1 MEGITPTSSSVGA
14 KASGGQDRRGAET
27 RPRAWTRFTAFL
39 SASLVV
45 ATLGCYGLRD
55 IQTGEA
61 NSLGLAITG
70 SGLRQPSPSD
80 KDLVNFHL
88 RANDPARLKIQF
100 KKAAGPRTTQA
111 IVGASYYE
119 IRAIYTEAVVR
130 STANLAD
137 YHMGVKA
144 LPNSLLGYSLN
155 VPPPGNTLPSGTIGV
170 GVLRY
175 AQHPTLD
182 DPIYPSLADKTKA
195 INPVTGPGLYFL
207 SQGILK
213 TNHDGCCPP
222 PVLDVFGDTPS
233 KIVASP
239 TDVQSIK
246 LGMASVE
253 YLLNT
258 LWANGI
264 TYTDASGSHTVES
277 ITQDR
282 PLTDNSTITMTRY
295 YKWRIP
301 FSANTADLG
310 SGLPI
315 GRAIF
320 DVRVVSASGD
330 VITFGSEGAT
340 LGSGDNLMNV
350 LVWNNGQ
357 GMATNVDLS
366 LPVYVGPPVASA
378 VTPEPVVYIPPPPT
392 PRPGRR
398 YSLVAT
404 IAGTGVEG
412 LLNGIALLAQ
422 FRNPVAGAVGADG
435 SLYIADFD
443 NDVIRRYRTN
453 ASASA
458 TVTTINAPIALS
470 KPSGVA
476 VDAAGNVYIGDHENA
491 SIVKVT
497 PAGVVQTLA
506 TGIGKPRGVAVTS
519 DGTVYFASDTGHF
532 IGKITA
538 AGQVSI
544 LAGSTAGYEDGTGGA
559 AKFFNPYGISLDPDG
574 NILVA
579 DFSNSRIRKV
589 TPTGVVT
596 TIAGTSAND
605 VTNPN
610 RLDHPGGVVTDQY
623 GNVYIA
629 DTFRHKIRKLIPDTG
644 EISDLAGTGT
654 GGPTDGD
661 ALTTAKFLLPYGIT
675 INASGDLY
683 VVEVGNDKIRVIL

>member
-1 MEGITPTSSSVGA
+1 MEAMTRNSSSRGA
-14 KASGGQDRRGAET
+14 KTPAGQDSRCASK
-27 RPRAWTRFTAFL
+27 RPVAFTRFTAL
-39 SASLVV
+39 VSIGLVAS
-45 ATLGCYGLRD
+45 TLGCYSLRD
-55 IQTGEA
+55 IQAGEA
-61 NSLGLAITG
+61 PALGIAITG
-70 SGLRQPSPSD
+70 ATTGRQPVND

-88 RANDPARLKIQF
+88 RANDPANMRITFDRQ
-100 KKAAGPRTTQA
+100 GGQRRTQA
-111 IVGASYYE
+111 ITGAAWYE

-137 YHMGVKA
+137 YHLGVKA
-144 LPNSLLGYSLN
+144 QPNSLLGYSLN
-155 VPPPGNTLPSGTIGV
+155 VPPAGNTLPAGTIGV

-213 TNHDGCCPP
+213 TDHDAGFPP
-222 PVLDVFGDTPS
+222 PVRDVFGDTPS
-233 KIVASP
+233 KVVASP

-258 LWANGI
+258 LWASGI
-264 TYTDASGSHTVES
+264 SYTDASGSHTVPS
-277 ITQDR
+277 ATQDR
-282 PLTDNSTITMTRY
+282 PLTDNHSITMTRY

-301 FSANTADLG
+301 FSATVADLG

-320 DVRVVSASGD
+320 DVRVVSANGD

-340 LGSGDNLMNV
+340 LGSGNNV
-350 LVWNNGQ
+350 LNVVVWDNGQ
-357 GMATNVDLS
+357 KMATNVAVALP
-366 LPVYVGPPVASA
+366 LPVGPSTSSVT
-378 VTPEPVVYIPPPPT
+378 TPEPFVVVAPPPT

-404 IAGTGVEG
+404 VAGTVEG
-412 LLNGIALLAQ
+412 LLNGPALLSR
-422 FRNPVAGAVGADG
+422 FRNPVAGAVGPDG
-435 SLYIADFD
+435 SLYVADFD
-443 NDVIRRYRTN
+443 NDVIRRYTVN
-453 ASASA
+453 ASGSA
-458 TVTTINAPIALS
+458 FVTTVNAAVALN

-506 TGIGKPRGVAVTS
+506 TGIGKPRGVVVAS

-532 IGKITA
+532 IGKITP
-538 AGQVSI
+538 AGQVSV
-544 LAGSTAGYEDGTGGA
+544 LAGSTAGYADGFGTA

-579 DFSNSRIRKV
+579 DFSNGRIRRV
-589 TPTGVVT
+589 TPAGFVT
-596 TIAGTSAND
+596 TIAGTTPSD
-605 VTNPN
+605 TSNPN
-610 RLDHPGGVVTDQY
+610 RLDHPGSVVTDRF

-629 DTFRHKIRKLIPDTG
+629 DTFQHKIRHVVPETG
-644 EISDLAGTGT
+644 QTSDLAGTGT
-654 GGPTDGD
+654 GGFADGD
-661 ALTTAKFLLPYGIT
+661 ALTTAKFLFPYGLA
-675 INASGDLY
+675 INASGDIF
-683 VVEVGNDKIRVIL
+683 VMEVGNDRIRVIL